1 MSTYTFNGTTW
12 TTIQSG
18 QSYSFQLTW
27 TLTFDKAGTYTETI
41 TAIGSGNSL
50 YTETNK
56 GNWWFGA
63 KNKNAEYKNKETVV
77 MQETSSTNSN
87 GNAIQYSGV
96 DCPLYLKILDKL
108 SSKEM
113 VTIEDGSTTS
123 TSINNSTGIYTWKK
137 Q

>member
-1 MSTYTFNGTTW
+1 
-12 TTIQSG
+12 
-18 QSYSFQLTW
+18 
-27 TLTFDKAGTYTETI
+27 
-41 TAIGSGNSL
+41 
-50 YTETNK
+50 TETNK

-123 TSINNSTGIYTWKK
+123 TSINNSTGIYTWEK